1 MTQQRVCNKC
11 GIEGRENGRFAA
23 GERASE
29 ESSLGVGR
37 GTDEG
42 LPTFFPPGHALK
54 EGKEEKAISYHNTL
68 LIANCD
74 AETEEGGSA

>member
-1 MTQQRVCNKC
+1 MGVLQLEKERARSRVS
-11 GIEGRENGRFAA
+11 ESE
-23 GERASE
+23 GERRRTKDS
-29 ESSLGVGR
+29 R
-37 GTDEG
+37 R
-42 LPTFFPPGHALK
+42 FFPPGHALK